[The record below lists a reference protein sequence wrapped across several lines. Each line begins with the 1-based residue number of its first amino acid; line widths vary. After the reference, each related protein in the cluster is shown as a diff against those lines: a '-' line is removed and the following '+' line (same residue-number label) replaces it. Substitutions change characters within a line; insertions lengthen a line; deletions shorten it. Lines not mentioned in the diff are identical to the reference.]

1 MATGNDVVDSCLY
14 RPFPM
19 PISQRNQ
26 RTLASAHHDV
36 ASRPQPD
43 SNDTS
48 RLNESSNSESTVGVV
63 PSPIDWVAFSS
74 HAGKDVWFPPSV
86 QLCLVRPDPEPRL
99 DGLAGERSG
108 EIVNSAVSSSLV
120 ESARHIVQS
129 SCRRHLFHYCQSAAS
144 NQSLH
149 QLETSES
156 LDLFLDKDMSSVI
169 VQESTSPRRMGEMA
183 RQFLATGNYE
193 AAILLASDMLKVYK
207 DCKEPDSGGALTI
220 MTSQLAVLCLATGK
234 HPQAVQ
240 YSETA
245 VQSLPV
251 LDVPPSVAQRELT
264 LNALIVHGLVQWGT
278 NGNIDQALYAWREA
292 IHIAI
297 PVKGYNDTVVATLLN
312 NLGVLH
318 WRSPQLHWSDCLRS
332 IQDAVQI
339 YRYMLASCVETL
351 RPHESVEDLLYRLAT
366 TMGNLGLSYRTENHG
381 GHVRIAVALLHECQS
396 LYESLPGDTSRE
408 QELLLECI
416 ENLVRDDDLAKKEGL
431 YDEETQLNSSDE
443 YSNNNPLNRT
453 TTSQTDNSLQ
463 ASADFQP
470 DASFRCESQSEQDT
484 SLDIDPSAMLFGN
497 CDGVPQGNLY
507 ASRWIVDPVDNN
519 DFLMLGSLA
528 REQSPEERV
537 RETVFD
543 WFGERVNNDEN
554 GGGGD
559 DRELSF
565 DIHVESFDESGFPS
579 MPAETPSPTKLR
591 RGRWP
596 ESDLHVKHWNLND
609 GEDALDA
616 DLRLSTIY
624 NQVVDYLDHKR
635 IDKALAL
642 LHWTLQSH
650 RKKYGNI
657 HHLVGT
663 ALHNLGLVYFFAQR
677 HAEALDVLEDA
688 VLVRSEALGPDH
700 PELQASLLKI
710 ALLHVA
716 MGKLTQSYDALCEI
730 RDKLLQILPHGH
742 LQTSKVIN
750 NIGVVAFEMGNY
762 GKAMECFRAADTF
775 QKQLLDSCF
784 HDESNDGRHFTRS
797 VVCSLA
803 RAYTLSNLGFVYAKQ
818 GKPQEAKEAYQ
829 QSYNLLQSHLSSD
842 QFRIAEVR
850 QNIEF
855 LEPQCKA
862 MDAVE
867 TSVDSSLDVSKNGC
881 FCSP

>member
-1 MATGNDVVDSCLY
+1 MVTGNDVGDSCLY

-26 RTLASAHHDV
+26 RTLASVQHNV
-36 ASRPQPD
+36 ASRPPPGSTD
-43 SNDTS
+43 AS
-48 RLNESSNSESTVGVV
+48 RLNESSASESTVGVV
-63 PSPIDWVAFSS
+63 PSPIDWVAFSG
-74 HAGKDVWFPPSV
+74 HAGKDAWFPPSV
-86 QLCLVRPDPEPRL
+86 QLCLVDPDPDPRL
-99 DGLAGERSG
+99 DSLVGESSD

-120 ESARHIVQS
+120 DSARRIVQS

-144 NQSLH
+144 NQSP
-149 QLETSES
+149 SES

-169 VQESTSPRRMGEMA
+169 VQGSTSPRRMDEMA
-183 RQFLATGNYE
+183 RQCLSTGNYE
-193 AAILLASDMLKVYK
+193 AAILLASDMLKAYR
-207 DCKEPDSGGALTI
+207 DTMESDSGAALTI
-220 MTSQLAVLCLATGK
+220 MASQLAILCLATGK
-234 HPQAVQ
+234 HPQAAQ
-240 YSETA
+240 FSETA

-264 LNALIVHGLVQWGT
+264 VNALIVHGLVQWGS
-278 NGNIDQALYAWREA
+278 NGNNDQALYAWREA

-297 PVKGYNDTVVATLLN
+297 PAKGYNDTVVATLLN

-318 WRSPQLHWSDCLRS
+318 LRSPELHWSDCLRS
-332 IQDAVQI
+332 MQEAVQI
-339 YRYMLASCVETL
+339 YRSILASCAVTL
-351 RPHESVEDLLYRLAT
+351 RSHDSVDDLLYRLANSI
-366 TMGNLGLSYRTENHG
+366 GNLGLSCRPENQGEHGRT
-381 GHVRIAVALLHECQS
+381 AVALLHEAQS

-408 QELLLECI
+408 QALLLDCI
-416 ENLVRDDDLAKKEGL
+416 EHLIRDDDLARKEGL
-431 YDEETQLNSSDE
+431 YDDETQLNSSDE
-443 YSNNNPLNRT
+443 YSNNNPMNRT
-453 TTSQTDNSLQ
+453 TTSQTDDSLQ
-463 ASADFQP
+463 ASADFPP

-497 CDGVPQGNLY
+497 CDGVPQGNQY
-507 ASRWIVDPVDNN
+507 GSRWIVDPVDNH

-528 REQSPEERV
+528 LEQSPEERV

-543 WFGERVNNDEN
+543 WFGQRVNNDEN
-554 GGGGD
+554 GDD

-565 DIHVESFDESGFPS
+565 DIHVESFDEGGFPS
-579 MPAETPSPTKLR
+579 TPSSPTKLR

-609 GEDALDA
+609 DKDVLDA

-624 NQVVDYLDHKR
+624 NQVVDYLDNKR

-650 RKKYGNI
+650 RKKYGNV
-657 HHLVGT
+657 HYLVGT

-688 VLVRSEALGPDH
+688 VIVRSEALGPDH

-716 MGKLTQSYDALCEI
+716 TGKIPQSFDALCEI
-730 RDKLLQILPHGH
+730 HDKLSQILPYGH

-762 GKAMECFRAADTF
+762 AKAMECFRMAHSF

-784 HDESNDGRHFTRS
+784 HDESTGGRHSTRS

-818 GKPQEAKEAYQ
+818 GKPQEAMEAYQ
-829 QSYNLLQSHLSSD
+829 QSHNLMRSHLSSD
-842 QFRIAEVR
+842 QFRIVEVQR
-850 QNIEF
+850 NMDF
-855 LEPQCKA
+855 LLPQCKTL
-862 MDAVE
+862 DAVE
-867 TSVDSSLDVSKNGC
+867 TSVDSSLADVSNNGC